1 MRSSAYSKYAPYT
14 VRMSM
19 QVDKREEM
27 LGMTSL
33 RQETQ
38 RRKRQAFDV
47 KLKQGSV
54 GGFGSSKGVKT
65 SGMAGGQG
73 SGVSGVSGVS
83 GGVKT
88 DGKIAN
94 KTKQDARRAQ

>member
-1 MRSSAYSKYAPYT
+1 
-14 VRMSM
+14 MSM

-38 RRKRQAFDV
+38 RKRQAFDV

-54 GGFGSSKGVKT
+54 GGLGSSKGVKT
-65 SGMAGGQG
+65 SSKAGGQG
-73 SGVSGVSGVS
+73 SGVSGVSGGTGVS

-88 DGKIAN
+88 DGKLAN